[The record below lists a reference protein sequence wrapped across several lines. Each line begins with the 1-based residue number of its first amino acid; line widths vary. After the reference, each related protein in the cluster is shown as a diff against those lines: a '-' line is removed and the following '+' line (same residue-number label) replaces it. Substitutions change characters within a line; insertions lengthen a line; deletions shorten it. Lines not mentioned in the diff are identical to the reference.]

1 MIVFWIIYFTLNILW
16 TGIYIVST
24 NALLN
29 NYDLGD
35 LLSDLLFGVMK
46 ILIGIF
52 ETIHQKY
59 IK

>member
-1 MIVFWIIYFTLNILW
+1 MTVFWIVYFICNIVW
-16 TGIYIVST
+16 TCIYIVST
-24 NALLN
+24 KALLN
-29 NYDLGD
+29 NYNLVD
-35 LLSDLLFGVMK
+35 LLTDLLFGVMK